1 MIMEQN
7 KEIRTVTM
15 TADEAAQFAAYKAE
29 IAKKEAAEKAR
40 NDRETYSKMV
50 DEEVLSAIPMLEELS
65 KDIASVKTAVLEN
78 FKAVLQMKA
87 EVLNRVRE
95 DQKSHTFTTSDGQAR
110 ITIGRHA
117 CDGWK
122 DTVNDGVA
130 IVKEACLAMIKDDT
144 TRALVN
150 QIMRLIARD
159 AAGNLKA
166 SKALQL
172 RKLATELNN
181 DRLNEGITIIEE
193 SYIPSFSK
201 TYIYAEVRD
210 DKTGGW
216 KPVPLGMTEA

>member
-1 MIMEQN
+1 MEQTN
-7 KEIRTVTM
+7 ETKTVTM

-40 NDRETYSKMV
+40 NDRETYAKMV
-50 DEEVLSAIPMLEELS
+50 DEEVLTAIPMLEELS

-117 CDGWK
+117 CDAWK
-122 DTVNDGVA
+122 DTVNDGIA
-130 IVKEACLAMIKDDT
+130 IVKEACLALIKDDT

-159 AAGNLKA
+159 SAGNLKA
-166 SKALQL
+166 AKALQL
-172 RKLATELNN
+172 RKLAADLNN
-181 DRLNEGITIIEE
+181 EKLNEGIAIIEE
-193 SYIPSFSK
+193 AYIPSFSR

-210 DKTGGW
+210 EKTNGW
-216 KPVPLGMTEA
+216 RQIPLGMTES

>member
-1 MIMEQN
+1 MEQTN
-7 KEIRTVTM
+7 ETKTVIM

-50 DEEVLSAIPMLEELS
+50 DEEVLTAIPMLEELS

-117 CDGWK
+117 CDAWK
-122 DTVNDGVA
+122 DTVNDGIA
-130 IVKEACLAMIKDDT
+130 IVKEACLALIKDDT

-159 AAGNLKA
+159 SAGNLKA
-166 SKALQL
+166 AKALQL
-172 RKLATELNN
+172 RKLAADLNN
-181 DRLNEGITIIEE
+181 EKLNEGIAIIEE
-193 SYIPSFSK
+193 AYIPSFSR

-210 DKTGGW
+210 EKTNGW
-216 KPVPLGMTEA
+216 RQIPLGMTES